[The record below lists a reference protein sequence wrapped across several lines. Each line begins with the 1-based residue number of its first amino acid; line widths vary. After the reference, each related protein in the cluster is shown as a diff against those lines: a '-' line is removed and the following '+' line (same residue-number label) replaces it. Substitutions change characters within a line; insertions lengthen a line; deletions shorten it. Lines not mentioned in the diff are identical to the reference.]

1 MKTLSDAEQKYPMPK
16 FTAWHLYRNRFKY
29 YATFIGAG
37 LVIVGA
43 IFTGVGAS
51 KPVIGVIT
59 LLFSILIVTVTI
71 MHSVAWISLRV
82 TERKRAKYLGMSLRE
97 YKNNLIPLNHVDRF

>member
-82 TERKRAKYLGMSLRE
+82 TERKRARFLGISLRE
-97 YKNNLIPLNHVDRF
+97 YLNAFGSD